1 MYKHS
6 SLDNRTGNLRLGT
19 AGFFLNMS
27 QSEQQIQPDV
37 HHGAVHV
44 SEGGLLQQ
52 LDTLISSKLTAFEA
66 TFSEKQKEMNN
77 AHLAKIEGI
86 ASKDSYQF
94 KRKGN
99 EQQYQH
105 SVKVFDKLRDANT
118 ALDTQPITPS
128 LLQCAQ
134 TKINEGMDIVSHRQ
148 KLIKLAD
155 SSKHGWKIV
164 EQYEAHQ
171 LADDS
176 DDEKRIH
183 KAEARCDKIVKE
195 ERQKKGRGQRKFAP
209 YPQRSQVPR
218 GRRAKPLTQRNRGFA
233 SLVEFQDTGGRIVRQ
248 LKKLPIR

>member
-1 MYKHS
+1 M
-6 SLDNRTGNLRLGT
+6 
-19 AGFFLNMS
+19 
-27 QSEQQIQPDV
+27 
-37 HHGAVHV
+37 
-44 SEGGLLQQ
+44 
-52 LDTLISSKLTAFEA
+52 
-66 TFSEKQKEMNN
+66 
-77 AHLAKIEGI
+77 
-86 ASKDSYQF
+86 
-94 KRKGN
+94 
-99 EQQYQH
+99 
-105 SVKVFDKLRDANT
+105 FDKLRDAKT

-195 ERQKKGRGQRKFAP
+195 EASEKGPGSTKIRPIPPSA
-209 YPQRSQVPR
+209 
-218 GRRAKPLTQRNRGFA
+218 AKYLEAGEQSP
-233 SLVEFQDTGGRIVRQ
+233 
-248 LKKLPIR
+248 

>member
-1 MYKHS
+1 M
-6 SLDNRTGNLRLGT
+6 
-19 AGFFLNMS
+19 
-27 QSEQQIQPDV
+27 
-37 HHGAVHV
+37 
-44 SEGGLLQQ
+44 
-52 LDTLISSKLTAFEA
+52 
-66 TFSEKQKEMNN
+66 
-77 AHLAKIEGI
+77 
-86 ASKDSYQF
+86 
-94 KRKGN
+94 
-99 EQQYQH
+99 
-105 SVKVFDKLRDANT
+105 FDKLRDAKT
-118 ALDTQPITPS
+118 ALDTQPITPA

-209 YPQRSQVPR
+209 YPPPPR
-218 GRRAKPLTQRNRGFA
+218 AAKHLEAGEQ
-233 SLVEFQDTGGRIVRQ
+233 SL
-248 LKKLPIR
+248 